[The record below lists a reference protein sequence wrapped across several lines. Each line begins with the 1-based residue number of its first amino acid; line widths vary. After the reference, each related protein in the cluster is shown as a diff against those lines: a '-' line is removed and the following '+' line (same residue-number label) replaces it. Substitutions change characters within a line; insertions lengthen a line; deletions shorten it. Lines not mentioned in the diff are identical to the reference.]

1 MLKSKNNFENI
12 LIFFFSIYPVSFLIG
27 NLFINLSII
36 IISTIYLVGI
46 FLKKIKFKVN
56 DKFFILLLFFFI
68 TLLINLIFTNNISLS
83 YQRVVKF
90 IFIIFFVLAYRNLI
104 LLENNQ
110 LNYVYKFW
118 SLIFII
124 VCIDLIFE
132 FFSGFNIFGLKSH
145 VPGRLGGFT
154 GSESVIGNYFSAFVL
169 LTLSFFYR
177 NYYNNKILSIFIVII
192 LISIAFLIGER
203 SNFIKTLIIISLFVF
218 FIYKFNLK
226 HKLFSIIL
234 LVFCFALFLNFNE
247 SYKIRYIKQPL
258 DILKSNPQ
266 KDVVGIS
273 SPLEIYGAHF
283 KVAKEIFKDNPIFG
297 VGIKN
302 FRIESFDKKYEGILG
317 LSEKWTGGST
327 HPHQI
332 HYEFL
337 SETGIFGYLCFL
349 IFIILS
355 IYWSFKSYIVTKNV
369 YQFSAMLFV
378 IVNLIP
384 LLPSGSFFTTYSSGL
399 FWINYA
405 IMVGYVKKY

>member
-12 LIFFFSIYPVSFLIG
+12 LIFFFSIFPVSFLIG

-46 FLKKIKFKVN
+46 LLKKIKFKVN

-68 TLLINLIFTNNISLS
+68 TLVINLIFTNNISLS
-83 YQRVVKF
+83 YPRVIKF

-118 SLIFII
+118 SLIFTI

-145 VPGRLGGFT
+145 IPGRLGGFT
-154 GSESVIGNYFSAFVL
+154 GSELVIGNYFSAFVL

-177 NYYNNKILSIFIVII
+177 NYYNKKILNIFIAII
-192 LISIAFLIGER
+192 LILISFLIGER
-203 SNFIKTLIIISLFVF
+203 SNFIKTLIIICLFVF
-218 FIYKFNLK
+218 FIYEFNLK

-234 LVFCFALFLNFNE
+234 LVCCFALFLNLNE
-247 SYKIRYIKQPL
+247 NYKIRYIKQPL
-258 DILKSNPQ
+258 NILKSNSQ
-266 KDVVGIS
+266 
-273 SPLEIYGAHF
+273 YGAQYGSHV
-283 KVAKEIFKDNPIFG
+283 KVSKEIFKDNPIFG

-302 FRIESFDKKYEGILG
+302 FRVESFDKKYEGILG

-337 SETGIFGYLCFL
+337 SETGIFGYLSFL

-355 IYWSFKSYIVTKNV
+355 IYWSFKSYIITKNV
-369 YQFSAMLFV
+369 YQISAMLFV
-378 IVNLIP
+378 IVNILS
-384 LLPSGSFFTTYSSGL
+384 LLPSGSFFTT
-399 FWINYA
+399 
-405 IMVGYVKKY
+405 

>member
-12 LIFFFSIYPVSFLIG
+12 LIFFFSIFPVSFLIG

-83 YQRVVKF
+83 YPRVIKF

-118 SLIFII
+118 SLIFTI

-145 VPGRLGGFT
+145 ISGRLGGFT
-154 GSESVIGNYFSAFVL
+154 GSELVIGNYFSAFVL
-169 LTLSFFYR
+169 LTLSFFYK
-177 NYYNNKILSIFIVII
+177 NYYNKKILNIFIAII
-192 LISIAFLIGER
+192 LILIAFLIGER

-218 FIYKFNLK
+218 FIYEFNLK

-234 LVFCFALFLNFNE
+234 LVCCFALFLNLNE
-247 SYKIRYIKQPL
+247 NYKIRYIKQPL
-258 DILKSNPQ
+258 NILKSNSQ
-266 KDVVGIS
+266 
-273 SPLEIYGAHF
+273 YGAHV

-302 FRIESFDKKYEGILG
+302 FRVESFDKKYEGILG

-337 SETGIFGYLCFL
+337 SETGIFGYLSFL

-355 IYWSFKSYIVTKNV
+355 IYWSFKSYIITKNV
-369 YQFSAMLFV
+369 YQFSAMFFV

>member
-12 LIFFFSIYPVSFLIG
+12 LIFFFSIFPVSFLIG
-27 NLFINLSII
+27 NLFINISII

-83 YQRVVKF
+83 YPRVIKF

-118 SLIFII
+118 SLIFTI

-145 VPGRLGGFT
+145 IPGRLGGFT
-154 GSESVIGNYFSAFVL
+154 GSELVIGNYFSAFVL
-169 LTLSFFYR
+169 LTLSFFYK
-177 NYYNNKILSIFIVII
+177 NYYNKNILNIFIAII
-192 LISIAFLIGER
+192 LILIAFLIGER
-203 SNFIKTLIIISLFVF
+203 SNFIKTLIIICLFVF
-218 FIYKFNLK
+218 FIYEFNLK

-234 LVFCFALFLNFNE
+234 LVCCFALFLNLNE
-247 SYKIRYIKQPL
+247 NYKIRYIIQPL
-258 DILKSNPQ
+258 DILTSDSQ
-266 KDVVGIS
+266 
-273 SPLEIYGAHF
+273 YGAHV

-302 FRIESFDKKYEGILG
+302 FRVESFDKKYEGIG
-317 LSEKWTGGST
+317 TT

-337 SETGIFGYLCFL
+337 SETGIFGYLSFF

-355 IYWSFKSYIVTKNV
+355 IYWSFKSYIITKNV

>member
-1 MLKSKNNFENI
+1 M
-12 LIFFFSIYPVSFLIG
+12 
-27 NLFINLSII
+27 
-36 IISTIYLVGI
+36 
-46 FLKKIKFKVN
+46 
-56 DKFFILLLFFFI
+56 
-68 TLLINLIFTNNISLS
+68 
-83 YQRVVKF
+83 
-90 IFIIFFVLAYRNLI
+90 
-104 LLENNQ
+104 LENNQ

-118 SLIFII
+118 SLIFTI

-145 VPGRLGGFT
+145 ISGRLGGFT
-154 GSESVIGNYFSAFVL
+154 GSELVIGNYFSAFVL

-177 NYYNNKILSIFIVII
+177 NYYNKKILNIFIAII
-192 LISIAFLIGER
+192 LILIAFLIGER
-203 SNFIKTLIIISLFVF
+203 SNFIKTLIIICLFVF
-218 FIYKFNLK
+218 FIYEFNLK

-234 LVFCFALFLNFNE
+234 LVCCFALFLNLNE
-247 SYKIRYIKQPL
+247 NYKIRYIKQPL
-258 DILKSNPQ
+258 NILKSNSQ
-266 KDVVGIS
+266 
-273 SPLEIYGAHF
+273 YGAHI

-302 FRIESFDKKYEGILG
+302 FRVESFDKKYEGILG

-337 SETGIFGYLCFL
+337 SETGIFGYLSFL

-355 IYWSFKSYIVTKNV
+355 IYWSFKSYIITKNV

>member
-12 LIFFFSIYPVSFLIG
+12 LIFFFSIFPVSFLIG

-68 TLLINLIFTNNISLS
+68 TLVINLIFTNNISLS
-83 YQRVVKF
+83 YPRVIKF

-118 SLIFII
+118 SLIFTI

-145 VPGRLGGFT
+145 MPGRLGGFT
-154 GSESVIGNYFSAFVL
+154 GSELVIGNYFSAFVL

-177 NYYNNKILSIFIVII
+177 NYYNKKILNIFIAII
-192 LISIAFLIGER
+192 LILIAFLIGER
-203 SNFIKTLIIISLFVF
+203 SNFIKTLIIICLFVF
-218 FIYKFNLK
+218 FIYEFNLK

-234 LVFCFALFLNFNE
+234 LVCCFALFLNLNE
-247 SYKIRYIKQPL
+247 NYKIRYIKQPL
-258 DILKSNPQ
+258 NILKSNSQ
-266 KDVVGIS
+266 
-273 SPLEIYGAHF
+273 YGAHV

-302 FRIESFDKKYEGILG
+302 FRVESFDKKYEGILG

-337 SETGIFGYLCFL
+337 SETGIFGYLSFL

-355 IYWSFKSYIVTKNV
+355 IYWSFKSYIITKNV

>member
-12 LIFFFSIYPVSFLIG
+12 LIFFVSIFPVSFLIG

-83 YQRVVKF
+83 YPRVIKF
-90 IFIIFFVLAYRNLI
+90 ISIIFFVLAYRNLI

-118 SLIFII
+118 SLIFTI

-145 VPGRLGGFT
+145 IPGRLGGFT
-154 GSESVIGNYFSAFVL
+154 GSELVIGNYFSAFVL

-177 NYYNNKILSIFIVII
+177 NYYNKKILNIFIAII
-192 LISIAFLIGER
+192 LILIAFLIGER
-203 SNFIKTLIIISLFVF
+203 SNFIKTLIIICLFVF
-218 FIYKFNLK
+218 FIYEFNLK

-234 LVFCFALFLNFNE
+234 LVCCFALFLNLNE
-247 SYKIRYIKQPL
+247 NYKIRYIIQPL
-258 DILKSNPQ
+258 DILKS
-266 KDVVGIS
+266 DS
-273 SPLEIYGAHF
+273 HYGAHV

-302 FRIESFDKKYEGILG
+302 FRIESFDKKYVGILG

-337 SETGIFGYLCFL
+337 SETGIFGYLSFL

-355 IYWSFKSYIVTKNV
+355 IYWSFKSYIITKNV

-378 IVNLIP
+378 IVNLLP

>member
-12 LIFFFSIYPVSFLIG
+12 LIFFFSIFPVSFLIG

-83 YQRVVKF
+83 YPRVIKF

-118 SLIFII
+118 SLIFTI

-132 FFSGFNIFGLKSH
+132 FFSGFNIFGLKSQI
-145 VPGRLGGFT
+145 PGRLGGFT
-154 GSESVIGNYFSAFVL
+154 GSELVIGNYFSAFVL
-169 LTLSFFYR
+169 LTLSFFYK
-177 NYYNNKILSIFIVII
+177 NYYNKKILNIFIAII
-192 LISIAFLIGER
+192 LILIAFLIGER
-203 SNFIKTLIIISLFVF
+203 SNFIKTLIIICLFVF
-218 FIYKFNLK
+218 FIYELNLK

-234 LVFCFALFLNFNE
+234 LVCCFALFLNLNE
-247 SYKIRYIKQPL
+247 NYKIRYIKQPL
-258 DILKSNPQ
+258 NILKSNSQ
-266 KDVVGIS
+266 
-273 SPLEIYGAHF
+273 YGAHF

-302 FRIESFDKKYEGILG
+302 FRVESFDKKYEGILG

-337 SETGIFGYLCFL
+337 SETGIFGYLSFL

-355 IYWSFKSYIVTKNV
+355 IYWSFKSYIITKNV

>member
-12 LIFFFSIYPVSFLIG
+12 LIFFFSIFPVSFLIG

-83 YQRVVKF
+83 YPRVIKF

-118 SLIFII
+118 SLIFTI

-132 FFSGFNIFGLKSH
+132 FFSGFNIFGLKSQI
-145 VPGRLGGFT
+145 PGRLGGFT
-154 GSESVIGNYFSAFVL
+154 GSELVIGNYFSAFVL

-177 NYYNNKILSIFIVII
+177 NYYNKNILNIFIAII
-192 LISIAFLIGER
+192 LILIAFLIGER
-203 SNFIKTLIIISLFVF
+203 SNFIKTLIIICLFVF
-218 FIYKFNLK
+218 FIYEFNLK

-234 LVFCFALFLNFNE
+234 LVCCFALFLNLNE
-247 SYKIRYIKQPL
+247 NYKIRYIKQPL
-258 DILKSNPQ
+258 NILKSNSQ
-266 KDVVGIS
+266 
-273 SPLEIYGAHF
+273 YGAQYGSHV

-302 FRIESFDKKYEGILG
+302 FRVESFDKKYEGILG

-337 SETGIFGYLCFL
+337 SETGIFGYLSFL

-355 IYWSFKSYIVTKNV
+355 IYWSFKSYIITKNV